1 MTIIIIIYP
10 KNLERSRL
18 KPFAIPGTGKTIN
31 MRWDKQLE
39 KPTAATHKRAPAPPP
54 KPASAAAVST
64 RSVTGLTG
72 QVVVLLRPRKS
83 KPITSL
89 PPPIAEGLETVG
101 ALEIQLAWMYTG
113 FLWRINR
120 AASVE
125 DNMFGLGH
133 MEQVA
138 ENLNIDHPEAHN
150 AATHAKTFR
159 NEYKAF
165 DRIGI
170 YTQRLVNNANKIL
183 KQLKDVQAERRR
195 REQGGDGRSRAPL
208 SSSTACRNSPSIPPK
223 MASIFQSTR
232 SSSTSFAK
240 T

>member
-1 MTIIIIIYP
+1 MP
-10 KNLERSRL
+10 SE
-18 KPFAIPGTGKTIN
+18 
-31 MRWDKQLE
+31 KQLQANRE
-39 KPTAATHKRAPAPPP
+39 NAKKSTGPTTEAGKRR
-54 KPASAAAVST
+54 SSLNAV
-64 RSVTGLTG
+64 RHGLTG
-72 QVVVLLRPRKS
+72 QVVVLPEEEIEAYTKFS
-83 KPITSL
+83 T
-89 PPPIAEGLETVG
+89 PIAEGLETVG
-101 ALEIQLAWMYTG
+101 ALEVQLAAMYAG

-125 DNMFGLGH
+125 DNLFGLGH

-183 KQLKDVQAERRR
+183 KQLKDIQAERRR
-195 REQGGDGRSRAPL
+195 REQEQMTEATRLYQFHCMQELAFDPAQNGFDFSVDQIRQHLRRETLRKHSADAEKLDFNRPLYRKTYGNRA
-208 SSSTACRNSPSIPPK
+208 A
-223 MASIFQSTR
+223 
-232 SSSTSFAK
+232 
-240 T
+240 

>member
-1 MTIIIIIYP
+1 MP
-10 KNLERSRL
+10 S
-18 KPFAIPGTGKTIN
+18 
-31 MRWDKQLE
+31 DKQLKANQE
-39 KPTAATHKRAPAPPP
+39 NAKKSTGPTTEAGKRR
-54 KPASAAAVST
+54 SSLNAV
-64 RSVTGLTG
+64 RHGLTG
-72 QVVVLLRPRKS
+72 QVVVLPEEEIEAYTQFS
-83 KPITSL
+83 A
-89 PPPIAEGLETVG
+89 PIAEGLETVG
-101 ALEIQLAWMYTG
+101 ALEIQLAAMYTG

-183 KQLKDVQAERRR
+183 KQLKDIQAERRSREREEMTEAARLYQFHRMQEQTFNPTENGFDCSVDQIRQHIR
-195 REQGGDGRSRAPL
+195 RETLKKHSADAEKLDYNQRAY
-208 SSSTACRNSPSIPPK
+208 R
-223 MASIFQSTR
+223 
-232 SSSTSFAK
+232 K
-240 T
+240 TYGNRAA